1 MFQSARDLS
10 QISDLQAQLEEATKE
25 KQEIQ
30 EKVQGSIQ
38 NHRSRLPGS
47 SMLPPHDSLIRAQ
60 LSDRLSV
67 IIGRKKRK
75 RKAKSF
81 IYVAAFSSKLQC
93 DLHLNGRNQQRF

>member
-67 IIGRKKRK
+67 IIGRKKK
-75 RKAKSF
+75 EKKG
-81 IYVAAFSSKLQC
+81 KK
-93 DLHLNGRNQQRF
+93 LHLCGSLLLKIAMRFAFKW